1 MISIWPWSSMLL
13 LIFKS
18 MYIKK
23 KIKNL
28 LATLTLGLE
37 YEQHSMNNIHRQGE
51 FEVETHETS
60 KKNPYT

>member
-1 MISIWPWSSMLL
+1 
-13 LIFKS
+13 

-37 YEQHSMNNIHRQGE
+37 YEQHSMNNIHREGE

-60 KKNPYT
+60 KKKSIHMI